1 MKFKDQFRTGWR
13 NLSRQKLRTSLT
25 IFAIV
30 IGAVSVT
37 VMLSLVTSAKGFLM
51 SSFEKTGED
60 RRVIVTPMSGL
71 SYGEAR
77 WQTWSDGSG
86 KKIDDAAITSLAAVP
101 GVTSA
106 TPIVG
111 AQYYE
116 SAMSAS
122 AEVSVSNSF
131 MLGYLANGSVTR
143 DVTHGRALEAAD
155 DNGGVLISRSLA
167 EGLGYKDNLEG
178 AIGQKI
184 TLKPR
189 KDFSEVMKDI
199 EVTVVGVMFADGDA
213 IDMTLKFALETAP
226 VFERCEGGGPNT
238 QPTCTKESDV
248 LRNGY
253 PAAYVNI
260 ENKDNADAVVDEV
273 KKLGYGAAA
282 GQEEIN
288 AQSQAFT
295 ILGAVLGGIGGIA
308 LLVAAIGVINTMV
321 MATLERTREIGIMR
335 ATGAT
340 KRTVRSLF
348 TVEAGVLGFMGGV
361 FGIILSFG
369 VAILLNGVLNQ
380 QLEDGGISERNIVS
394 IPPQIAIVVILV
406 TTLIGMIAGRLPA
419 RRAANLDPVEA
430 LRYE

>member
-60 RRVIVTPMSGL
+60 RRVIATPVSGL

-86 KKIDDAAITSLAAVP
+86 KKIDDAAITALSAIP
-101 GVTSA
+101 GVTSV

-111 AQYYE
+111 SQYFE
-116 SAMSAS
+116 SAKSAN

-131 MLGYLANGSVTR
+131 MVGYLANGSVKR
-143 DVTHGRALEAAD
+143 DVTHGRALEAGD
-155 DNGGVLISRSLA
+155 DNGGVLISRGLA
-167 EGLGYKDNLEG
+167 ENLGFKDNLDA

-189 KDFSEVMKDI
+189 KDFAEVMKDVD
-199 EVTVVGVMFADGDA
+199 VTVVGIMFADGDA
-213 IDMTLKFALETAP
+213 IDMTLKFAIDTAP
-226 VFERCEGGGPNT
+226 VFERCEGGGPNK
-238 QPTCTKESDV
+238 QPTCTKESDF

-253 PAAYVNI
+253 PSAYVNI
-260 ENKDNADAVVDEV
+260 ENKDNSDTIVEEV

-282 GQEEIN
+282 GKEEIN

-295 ILGAVLGGIGGIA
+295 IIGAVLGGIGGIA

-348 TVEAGVLGFMGGV
+348 TVEAGVLGFMGGI

-369 VAILLNGVLNQ
+369 FAILLNGLLNK

-406 TTLIGMIAGRLPA
+406 TTLIGMAAGRLPA

>member
-1 MKFKDQFRTGWR
+1 
-13 NLSRQKLRTSLT
+13 
-25 IFAIV
+25 
-30 IGAVSVT
+30 
-37 VMLSLVTSAKGFLM
+37 
-51 SSFEKTGED
+51 
-60 RRVIVTPMSGL
+60 
-71 SYGEAR
+71 
-77 WQTWSDGSG
+77 
-86 KKIDDAAITSLAAVP
+86 
-101 GVTSA
+101 
-106 TPIVG
+106 
-111 AQYYE
+111 
-116 SAMSAS
+116 
-122 AEVSVSNSF
+122 
-131 MLGYLANGSVTR
+131 
-143 DVTHGRALEAAD
+143 
-155 DNGGVLISRSLA
+155 
-167 EGLGYKDNLEG
+167 
-178 AIGQKI
+178 
-184 TLKPR
+184 
-189 KDFSEVMKDI
+189 
-199 EVTVVGVMFADGDA
+199 MFADGDA
-213 IDMTLKFALETAP
+213 IDMTLKFALDTAP
-226 VFERCEGGGPNT
+226 VFERCEGGGPNSH
-238 QPTCTKESDV
+238 PTCTKESDV

-253 PAAYVNI
+253 PSAYVNI
-260 ENKDNADAVVDEV
+260 ENKDNADAIVDEV

-348 TVEAGVLGFMGGV
+348 TVEAGALGFMGGV
-361 FGIILSFG
+361 FGILPSFG